1 MVQVDFERIKVYA
14 DVGHKEWKVVDARE
28 QFADMIYKNVGGIK
42 AHALAL
48 KIYNSEGET
57 EYSPEEAELI
67 KRVAEQL
74 CLPGFIDGL
83 MEQIGEN
90 ISKTIIKKEE

>member
-1 MVQVDFERIKVYA
+1 MAKINFKSIKVYDSISHKKSRTT
-14 DVGHKEWKVVDARE
+14 DVRE

-48 KIYNSEGET
+48 KIYNSEGDT

>member
-1 MVQVDFERIKVYA
+1 MAKINFKSIKVY
-14 DVGHKEWKVVDARE
+14 DSISHKKSRTADARE

>member
-1 MVQVDFERIKVYA
+1 MEKIDFKNFKMYASVSRKSSRNA
-14 DVGHKEWKVVDARE
+14 DVRE

-48 KIYNSEGET
+48 KIYNSEGDT